1 MTEYQRVDHQF
12 IMCTNKLSLNNLSSP
27 STSPQLNNLSPG
39 LPPNILTPPT
49 TPYSYNTSVLERY
62 QNPPNIQSSEQ
73 SPSCQYPYP
82 PPYAVSEP
90 DSQWSAD
97 SQYAPVPTYFTFPPV
112 AHSFLPSC
120 AFDPRSKNI
129 RPEDFLPPPTVT
141 IHHHPIIP
149 LSAQP
154 KSPLYTGPF
163 LPSSPYLPA
172 HLPPLQTEPAT
183 PTLQTQLS
191 LASPNPYKRN
201 PKVYSEP
208 TFNITQRSVNSSYIA
223 PIAQPYTSSP
233 IPSKVSRSRRH
244 SSSTRTSYLLPSS
257 LPQLS

>member
-1 MTEYQRVDHQF
+1 
-12 IMCTNKLSLNNLSSP
+12 MCTNKLSLNNLSSP

-49 TPYSYNTSVLERY
+49 TPYSYNTSVLECY

-73 SPSCQYPYP
+73 FPSCSYP

-141 IHHHPIIP
+141 IHHHPTLP
-149 LSAQP
+149 LDQLNLKVLYIQGPSYPHHLTFHLTCHLSKLKLQH
-154 KSPLYTGPF
+154 PLYR
-163 LPSSPYLPA
+163 
-172 HLPPLQTEPAT
+172 
-183 PTLQTQLS
+183 
-191 LASPNPYKRN
+191 PNYP
-201 PKVYSEP
+201 
-208 TFNITQRSVNSSYIA
+208 
-223 PIAQPYTSSP
+223 
-233 IPSKVSRSRRH
+233 
-244 SSSTRTSYLLPSS
+244 
-257 LPQLS
+257 